1 MSDSD
6 RGHGRPDLARVLGIG
21 LVVLGVLFLARQFM
35 PAWFDAWWGLAS
47 RAAWPL
53 AIIVLG
59 AALIMSAGRRFE
71 VRGSVAG
78 SRLYRS
84 RHDRWVSGVLG
95 GLGAFLG
102 IDSVILRLAFIA
114 ISLLAGF
121 WPGIVAY
128 VVLAFVVPDEPAQVG
143 TPPYSGA

>member
-1 MSDSD
+1 MSEED
-6 RGHGRPDLARVLGIG
+6 RGPGRPDLARILGIG
-21 LVVLGVLFLARQFM
+21 LVLMGVLFLARQFM
-35 PAWFDAWWGLAS
+35 PAWFDVWWGLAT

-59 AALIMSAGRRFE
+59 AALILSAGRRFD
-71 VRGSVAG
+71 VRGPLPG

-95 GLGAFLG
+95 GLGHYLG
-102 IDSVILRLAFIA
+102 MDPVTLRLAFVA

-128 VVLAFVVPDEPAQVG
+128 IVMAFVVPEEPADAGSAPVA
-143 TPPYSGA
+143 GA